1 MKRIGLILIILLIAF
16 SSGCTDNGQSKVVE
30 KGDNVSVDYVG
41 KFDNGTVFDT
51 SLIDVAKKAGLYDA
65 NRTYEPMSFI
75 VGTGQLI
82 SGFENG
88 VLNMT
93 VDEEKTLKLSPDE
106 AYGEYNEEYLVPVP
120 KSDLE
125 NASIVPEIGKQ
136 VGTLMGVATIVDI
149 TDSNVTL
156 DFNSP
161 LAGKNLTFDVT
172 VVSIEKASKE

>member
-1 MKRIGLILIILLIAF
+1 
-16 SSGCTDNGQSKVVE
+16 
-30 KGDNVSVDYVG
+30 
-41 KFDNGTVFDT
+41 
-51 SLIDVAKKAGLYDA
+51 
-65 NRTYEPMSFI
+65 MSFI

-93 VDEEKTLKLSPDE
+93 VGEEKTLKLSPDE